1 MTLTERGGVSL
12 KWWTS
17 LLRVSQKRCSWE
29 FQFTPATVHVVSCR
43 RNMEIVI
50 LWSVVIQMSLL
61 TARWRCVTVVYRVLY
76 CNAISVCEF
85 KIRSSSEVVAFV
97 HVLYRISVNL
107 QEVWYWFVP
116 LLHLNLW
123 CCSTLSNF
131 HFSSNLQV
139 RTRLIHIWRRWWTK
153 LLGQLT
159 SQCSSP
165 CLERNWTALTQK
177 TSYATPSP
185 ASTRKEPVSTFSR
198 Q

>member
-1 MTLTERGGVSL
+1 
-12 KWWTS
+12 
-17 LLRVSQKRCSWE
+17 
-29 FQFTPATVHVVSCR
+29 
-43 RNMEIVI
+43 
-50 LWSVVIQMSLL
+50 MSLL
-61 TARWRCVTVVYRVLY
+61 TARWRCVTIVYLVLY
-76 CNAISVCEF
+76 YNAISVWEF

-107 QEVWYWFVP
+107 CTQEVWSWFVP
-116 LLHLNLW
+116 LMLFHTFL
-123 CCSTLSNF
+123 NF

-139 RTRLIHIWRRWWTK
+139 RTRLIPIWRRWWTK

-185 ASTRKEPVSTFSR
+185 ASTRKEPVNTCSSLQITNLV